1 MKVKN
6 VDGESMTK
14 TYAILDD
21 YSQGPFILDSLVREL
36 VVHIMNTALNIKA
49 LDGKKTESMMIVKSI
64 QVTGMSDG
72 DSLLT
77 LSKLFIRKNTPV
89 NTEEITIPAKIKEW
103 KHLKSISNEL
113 VQKDNVQIGLI

>member
-1 MKVKN
+1 MHCS
-6 VDGESMTK
+6 GEGEKCGWRKYDK
-14 TYAILDD
+14 TYAILNN

-36 VVHIMNTALNIKA
+36 VVHIMNTALNIKT

-64 QVTGMSDG
+64 KVTGISDG

-77 LSKLFIRKNTPV
+77 FSKLFIRKNT
-89 NTEEITIPAKIKEW
+89 PAKIKEW

>member
-1 MKVKN
+1 M
-6 VDGESMTK
+6 DGESMTK

-77 LSKLFIRKNTPV
+77 VSKLFIRKNT
-89 NTEEITIPAKIKEW
+89 PAKIKEW

>member
-1 MKVKN
+1 MIIICIVLVKVKN
-6 VDGESMTK
+6 VDGESMIK
-14 TYAILDD
+14 TYAILNN

-36 VVHIMNTALNIKA
+36 VVHIMNTALNIKT
-49 LDGKKTESMMIVKSI
+49 LDGKKTIVKSI
-64 QVTGMSDG
+64 QVTGMNDG

-77 LSKLFIRKNTPV
+77 VSKLFIRKNT
-89 NTEEITIPAKIKEW
+89 PAKIKEW